1 MWSDSKRFTHP
12 ISSSHEAFAAAQA
25 ARAALVATHEAEKA
39 ALLAAQADELKNIE
53 AKVAAKLQAQ
63 AAAEEEKVAELAG
76 WRAKNAQLERA
87 LAEARARDV
96 LRRSDDVV
104 AIGAHV
110 D

>member
-1 MWSDSKRFTHP
+1 MPTP
-12 ISSSHEAFAAAQA
+12 L
-25 ARAALVATHEAEKA
+25 LVIASRNVK
-39 ALLAAQADELKNIE
+39 
-53 AKVAAKLQAQ
+53 KVG
-63 AAAEEEKVAELAG
+63 ELAG
-76 WRAKNAQLERA
+76 WRAKTAELERA